1 MIRAE
6 LWGKSGRRHDA
17 ETNAT
22 GATKADK
29 VQAGSAEKPGWS
41 ELWQKEDWWA
51 IWLGLGLVIVAS
63 IAYLAGGTIKPLA
76 VKPATWDSFAAL
88 RDHFA
93 AQFYWYLLQFLF
105 WATVFGISTRAM
117 GWKPN
122 EFLPSFLFVY
132 VASLVI
138 FTIGQWKEA
147 GAYNLEPPLVALV
160 LGLIISNLLQLPA
173 WMDAGFRV
181 EYYIKTGIVLLG
193 ATLPF
198 ALIIWAGPLAMLQ
211 ATIVSVVTFA
221 VIFYASRALGVDRRL
236 CACLGAGGA
245 ICGVSGAIAMA
256 GAVRATKEQ
265 AAIAIT
271 LVILWAIVMI
281 FLLPFASKAFQLHA
295 AVAGAWIGNSE
306 FADAA
311 GLAAAQAYGGMAE
324 ASEGAIQGTSEQA
337 LATFTLMKVIGRDVW
352 IGIWAFIF
360 ALIATLRWEVEATGE
375 KPRAAEI
382 WWRFPKFVL
391 GFLIASAL
399 VTLLSAGYSFADYK
413 KVVEPNLVAP
423 LKDLRTWTFIFCFF
437 SIGLTTRFR
446 ELAGIGARPFF
457 GFTAG
462 VVVNVVLGFLLS
474 AVVFA
479 SYWTGILEAPQ

>member
-1 MIRAE
+1 MAVAQRKTVGRPSTRKSQAATAE
-6 LWGKSGRRHDA
+6 AQGL
-17 ETNAT
+17 
-22 GATKADK
+22 
-29 VQAGSAEKPGWS
+29 S
-41 ELWQKEDWWA
+41 ELWRKEDWWA
-51 IWLGLGLVIVAS
+51 VWLGLGLVIAAVV
-63 IAYLAGGTIKPLA
+63 AYLAGGSIKPIA
-76 VKPATWDSFAAL
+76 VKPATWETFTTL

-93 AQFYWYLLQFLF
+93 AQWQWYVLQFLLF
-105 WATVFGISTRAM
+105 AAVLGFSTWAM
-117 GWKPN
+117 GFKPG

-132 VASLVI
+132 VVSLII
-138 FTIGQWKEA
+138 FCIGQWKQA

-160 LGLIISNLLQLPA
+160 LGLIISNLFSLPA

-198 ALIIWAGPLAMLQ
+198 TLILWAGPLAMLQ

-221 VIFYASRALGVDRRL
+221 VIYYASRALGLDRRL

-256 GAVRATKEQ
+256 GAVKATKEQ
-265 AAIAIT
+265 VAIAIT

-281 FLLPFASKAFQLHA
+281 FVLPFVSQALQLHA

-311 GLAAAQAYGGMAE
+311 GLAAAQTYGGMAE
-324 ASEGAIQGTSEQA
+324 ASAGAIQGTAEQA
-337 LATFTLMKVIGRDVW
+337 LASFTLMKVIGRDIW

-360 ALIATLRWEVEATGE
+360 ALIATTRWEAEETGAR
-375 KPRAAEI
+375 PSAAEI
-382 WWRFPKFVL
+382 WWRFPKFVI

-399 VTLLSAGYSFADYK
+399 VTLIAAGYSFDEYK
-413 KVVEPNLVAP
+413 KAVEPNLVAP
-423 LKDLRTWTFIFCFF
+423 LKDLRSWAFIFCFL

-446 ELAGIGARPFF
+446 EFAAVGARPFL
-457 GFTAG
+457 GFSAG
-462 VVVNVVLGFLLS
+462 VAVNVVLGFLLS

-479 SYWTGILEAPQ
+479 SYWTSLLPAP

>member
-1 MIRAE
+1 MAPRQTTRQGSRA
-6 LWGKSGRRHDA
+6 A
-17 ETNAT
+17 
-22 GATKADK
+22 K
-29 VQAGSAEKPGWS
+29 VRTEVSGWS

-51 IWLGLGLVIVAS
+51 IWLGLGLVIIAI
-63 IAYLAGGTIKPLA
+63 IAYLAGGTMKPIA
-76 VKPATWDSFAAL
+76 VKPATWDSLTSL

-93 AQFYWYLLQFLF
+93 AQYYWYLLQFLF
-105 WATVFGISTRAM
+105 WAAAFGIGTWAM
-117 GWKPN
+117 GWKLN
-122 EFLPSFLFVY
+122 EFLPSFLFLY
-132 VASLVI
+132 VVSLVI
-138 FTIGQWKEA
+138 FAIGQWKEA

-160 LGLIISNLLQLPA
+160 VGLIISNLFTLPG

-198 ALIIWAGPLAMLQ
+198 TLIVWAGPLAMLQ

-221 VIFYASRALGVDRRL
+221 VIFYTSRALGVDRRL

-256 GAVRATKEQ
+256 GAVKATKEQ
-265 AAIAIT
+265 VAIAIT

-281 FLLPFASKAFQLHA
+281 FLLPFASKALQLHA

-311 GLAAAQAYGGMAE
+311 GLAAAQTYGGMAE

-337 LATFTLMKVIGRDVW
+337 LATFTLMKVIGRDIW
-352 IGIWAFIF
+352 IGIWAFVF
-360 ALIATLRWEVEATGE
+360 ALIATLRWEVEATGAR
-375 KPRAAEI
+375 PSPAEI

-423 LKDLRTWTFIFCFF
+423 LKDLRSWTFIFCFL

-446 ELAGIGARPFF
+446 ELAGIGTKPFF

-462 VVVNVVLGFLLS
+462 VVVNVILGFLLS
-474 AVVFA
+474 AFVFA
-479 SYWTGILEAPQ
+479 SYWKGVMEATQ

>member
-1 MIRAE
+1 MAQKQMARRAS
-6 LWGKSGRRHDA
+6 LGAKAQSGST
-17 ETNAT
+17 E
-22 GATKADK
+22 
-29 VQAGSAEKPGWS
+29 VPGWI

-51 IWLGLGLVIVAS
+51 IWLGLGIVIAAI
-63 IAYLAGGTIKPLA
+63 IAYLAGGTIKPIA
-76 VKPATWDSFAAL
+76 VKPATWGSFTAL

-93 AQFYWYLLQFLF
+93 AQYYWYLLQFLL
-105 WATVFGISTRAM
+105 WAAVLGISTWAM
-117 GWKPN
+117 GWKLS

-138 FTIGQWKEA
+138 FAIGQWKEA

-160 LGLIISNLLQLPA
+160 LGLLISNLLPLPA

-198 ALIIWAGPLAMLQ
+198 TLIIWAGPLAMLQ
-211 ATIVSVVTFA
+211 ATIVSV
-221 VIFYASRALGVDRRL
+221 
-236 CACLGAGGA
+236 
-245 ICGVSGAIAMA
+245 
-256 GAVRATKEQ
+256 
-265 AAIAIT
+265 
-271 LVILWAIVMI
+271 MI
-281 FLLPFASKAFQLHA
+281 FLLPFASKALQLHA

-324 ASEGAIQGTSEQA
+324 ASSGAIQGTSEQA
-337 LATFTLMKVIGRDVW
+337 LATFTLMKVIGRDIW

-360 ALIATLRWEVEATGE
+360 ALIATLRWEVEATGAR
-375 KPRAAEI
+375 PSPAEI

-399 VTLLSAGYSFADYK
+399 VTLLSAGYSYDEYK

-446 ELAGIGARPFF
+446 EFAGVGSRPFL

-462 VVVNVVLGFLLS
+462 VVINVILGFLLS

-479 SYWTGILEAPQ
+479 RYWTGVLEAAQ

>member
-1 MIRAE
+1 MAPKRTMRQ
-6 LWGKSGRRHDA
+6 GSR
-17 ETNAT
+17 
-22 GATKADK
+22 ATKVDT
-29 VQAGSAEKPGWS
+29 GSAEVPGWS

-51 IWLGLGLVIVAS
+51 IWLGLGLVIIAI
-63 IAYLAGGTIKPLA
+63 IAYLAGGTIKPIA
-76 VKPATWDSFAAL
+76 VKPATWDSLTAL

-93 AQFYWYLLQFLF
+93 AQYYWYLLQFLF
-105 WATVFGISTRAM
+105 WAAAFGIGTWAM
-117 GWKPN
+117 GWKLN
-122 EFLPSFLFVY
+122 EFLPSFLFLYLV
-132 VASLVI
+132 SLVI
-138 FTIGQWKEA
+138 FAIGQWKEA

-160 LGLIISNLLQLPA
+160 VGLIISNVFTLPG

-198 ALIIWAGPLAMLQ
+198 TLIVWAGPLAMLQ

-221 VIFYASRALGVDRRL
+221 VIFYTSRALGVDRRL

-256 GAVRATKEQ
+256 GAVKATKEQ
-265 AAIAIT
+265 VSIAIT

-281 FLLPFASKAFQLHA
+281 FLLPFASKALQLHA

-324 ASEGAIQGTSEQA
+324 ASEGMIEGTSEQA
-337 LATFTLMKVIGRDVW
+337 LATFTLMKVIGRDIW
-352 IGIWAFIF
+352 IGIWAFVF
-360 ALIATLRWEVEATGE
+360 ALIATMRWEVEATSAR
-375 KPRAAEI
+375 PSPAEI

-413 KVVEPNLVAP
+413 KLVEPNLVAP
-423 LKDLRTWTFIFCFF
+423 LKDLRSWTFIFCFL

-446 ELAGIGARPFF
+446 ELAGIGSKPFF

-462 VVVNVVLGFLLS
+462 VVVNVILGFLLS

-479 SYWTGILEAPQ
+479 SYWTGVLKSPT

>member
-1 MIRAE
+1 MAPKQTMRQA
-6 LWGKSGRRHDA
+6 SR
-17 ETNAT
+17 
-22 GATKADK
+22 ATKVDT
-29 VQAGSAEKPGWS
+29 GSAEVPGWS

-51 IWLGLGLVIVAS
+51 IWFGLGLVIIAI
-63 IAYLAGGTIKPLA
+63 IAYLAGGTIKPIA
-76 VKPATWDSFAAL
+76 VKPATWDSLTAL

-93 AQFYWYLLQFLF
+93 AQYYWYLLQFLF
-105 WATVFGISTRAM
+105 WAAAFGIGTWAM
-117 GWKPN
+117 GWKLN
-122 EFLPSFLFVY
+122 EFLPSFLFLYLV
-132 VASLVI
+132 SLVI
-138 FTIGQWKEA
+138 FAIGQWKEA

-160 LGLIISNLLQLPA
+160 VGLIISNVFTLPG

-198 ALIIWAGPLAMLQ
+198 TLIVWAGPLAMLQ

-221 VIFYASRALGVDRRL
+221 VIFYTSRALGVDRRL

-256 GAVRATKEQ
+256 GAVKATKEQ
-265 AAIAIT
+265 VSIAIT

-281 FLLPFASKAFQLHA
+281 FLLPFASKALQLHA

-324 ASEGAIQGTSEQA
+324 ASEGMIEGTSEQA
-337 LATFTLMKVIGRDVW
+337 LATFTLMKVIGRDIW
-352 IGIWAFIF
+352 IGIWAFVF
-360 ALIATLRWEVEATGE
+360 ALIATMRWEVEATSAR
-375 KPRAAEI
+375 PSPAEI

-413 KVVEPNLVAP
+413 KLVEPNLVAP
-423 LKDLRTWTFIFCFF
+423 LKDLRSWTFIFCFL

-446 ELAGIGARPFF
+446 ELAGIGSKPFF

-462 VVVNVVLGFLLS
+462 VVVNVILGFLLS

-479 SYWTGILEAPQ
+479 SYWTGVLKSPT

>member
-1 MIRAE
+1 MAPQQTTRQGSTTA
-6 LWGKSGRRHDA
+6 
-17 ETNAT
+17 
-22 GATKADK
+22 K
-29 VQAGSAEKPGWS
+29 VHTGSAEAPGWS

-51 IWLGLGLVIVAS
+51 IWLGLGLVIAAI
-63 IAYLAGGTIKPLA
+63 IAYLAGGTIKPIA
-76 VKPATWDSFAAL
+76 VKPATWDSFSAL

-93 AQFYWYLLQFLF
+93 AQYYWYLLQLLF
-105 WATVFGISTRAM
+105 WAGSVGIGTWAI
-117 GWKPN
+117 GWKLN
-122 EFLPSFLFVY
+122 EFLPSLLFLY
-132 VASLVI
+132 VVSLVI
-138 FTIGQWKEA
+138 FAVGQWKEA

-160 LGLIISNLLQLPA
+160 VGLIISNVFTLPG

-181 EYYIKTGIVLLG
+181 EYYIKIGIVLLG

-198 ALIIWAGPLAMLQ
+198 TLILWAGPLAMLQ

-221 VIFYASRALGVDRRL
+221 VIFYTSRALGVDRRL

-256 GAVRATKEQ
+256 GAVKATKEQ
-265 AAIAIT
+265 VAIAIT
-271 LVILWAIVMI
+271 LVIVWAIVMI
-281 FLLPFASKAFQLHA
+281 FLLPFASKALQLHA

-324 ASEGAIQGTSEQA
+324 ASKGAIEGTSEQA
-337 LATFTLMKVIGRDVW
+337 LATFTLMKVIGRDIW
-352 IGIWAFIF
+352 IGIWAFVF
-360 ALIATLRWEVEATGE
+360 ALIATMRWEVEATGTR
-375 KPRAAEI
+375 PSPAEI
-382 WWRFPKFVL
+382 WWRFPKFVI

-413 KVVEPNLVAP
+413 RVVEPNLVAP
-423 LKDLRTWTFIFCFF
+423 LKDLRSWTFIFCFL

-446 ELAGIGARPFF
+446 ELAGTGSKPFY

-462 VVVNVVLGFLLS
+462 VVVNVALGFLLS

-479 SYWTGILEAPQ
+479 SYWKGIMEAAQ

>member
-1 MIRAE
+1 MAPKQTMRQA
-6 LWGKSGRRHDA
+6 SR
-17 ETNAT
+17 
-22 GATKADK
+22 ATKVDT
-29 VQAGSAEKPGWS
+29 GSAEVPGWS

-51 IWLGLGLVIVAS
+51 IWLGLGLVIIAI
-63 IAYLAGGTIKPLA
+63 IAYLAGGTIKPIA
-76 VKPATWDSFAAL
+76 VKPATWDSLTAL

-93 AQFYWYLLQFLF
+93 AQYYWYLLQFLF
-105 WATVFGISTRAM
+105 WAAAFGIGTWAM
-117 GWKPN
+117 GWKLN
-122 EFLPSFLFVY
+122 EFLPSFLFLYLV
-132 VASLVI
+132 SLVI
-138 FTIGQWKEA
+138 FAIGQWKEA

-160 LGLIISNLLQLPA
+160 VGIIISNVFTLPG

-198 ALIIWAGPLAMLQ
+198 TLIVWAGPLAMLQ

-221 VIFYASRALGVDRRL
+221 VIFYTSRALGVDRRL

-256 GAVRATKEQ
+256 GAVKATKEQ
-265 AAIAIT
+265 VSIAIT

-281 FLLPFASKAFQLHA
+281 FLLPFASKALQLHA

-324 ASEGAIQGTSEQA
+324 ASEGMIEGTSEQA
-337 LATFTLMKVIGRDVW
+337 LATFTLMKVIGRDIW
-352 IGIWAFIF
+352 IGIWAFVF
-360 ALIATLRWEVEATGE
+360 ALIATMRWEVEATSAR
-375 KPRAAEI
+375 PSPAEI

-413 KVVEPNLVAP
+413 KLVEPNLVAP
-423 LKDLRTWTFIFCFF
+423 LKDLRSWTFIFCFL

-446 ELAGIGARPFF
+446 ELAGIGSKPFF

-462 VVVNVVLGFLLS
+462 VVVNVILGFLLS

-479 SYWTGILEAPQ
+479 SYWTGVLKSPT

>member
-1 MIRAE
+1 MD
-6 LWGKSGRRHDA
+6 K
-17 ETNAT
+17 
-22 GATKADK
+22 TKAGRPSRAK
-29 VQAGSAEKPGWS
+29 TQSEPTTLQGWS

-51 IWLGLGLVIVAS
+51 VWLGLGLVIVAI
-63 IAYLAGGTIKPLA
+63 IAFLAGGTIKPIA
-76 VKPATWDSFAAL
+76 VKPASWDSFAAL
-88 RDHFA
+88 GDHFA
-93 AQFYWYLLQFLF
+93 AQWQWYVAQLLLLLI
-105 WATVFGISTRAM
+105 VFGISTSAM
-117 GWKPN
+117 GWKFG

-132 VASLVI
+132 AASLII
-138 FTIGQWKEA
+138 FVIGQWKQA

-160 LGLIISNLLQLPA
+160 VGLLISNLLPLPS

-198 ALIIWAGPLAMLQ
+198 TLIIWAGPLAMLQ

-221 VIFYASRALGVDRRL
+221 VIYYASRALGLDRRL
-236 CACLGAGGA
+236 GACLGAGGA

-256 GAVRATKEQ
+256 GAVKATKEQ
-265 AAIAIT
+265 VAIAIT

-281 FLLPFASKAFQLHA
+281 FVLPFASKALGLHA

-311 GLAAAQAYGGMAE
+311 GLAAAQTYGGMAE
-324 ASEGAIQGTSEQA
+324 ASEGAIQGTAEQSLQA
-337 LATFTLMKVIGRDVW
+337 FTLMKVIGRDIW

-360 ALIATLRWEVEATGE
+360 ALIATTRWEVEETGAR
-375 KPRAAEI
+375 PSAGEI
-382 WWRFPKFVL
+382 WWRFPKFVI

-399 VTLLSAGYSFADYK
+399 VTLIAAGYSFDEYK

-423 LKDLRTWTFIFCFF
+423 IKDLRTWAFIFCFL

-446 ELAGIGARPFF
+446 ELVGVGARPFF
-457 GFTAG
+457 GFSAG
-462 VVVNVVLGFLLS
+462 VVVNVILGFLLS

-479 SYWTGILEAPQ
+479 SYWTSLLPGQ

>member
-1 MIRAE
+1 MAPKRTMRQ
-6 LWGKSGRRHDA
+6 GSR
-17 ETNAT
+17 
-22 GATKADK
+22 ATKVDT
-29 VQAGSAEKPGWS
+29 GSAEVPGWS

-51 IWLGLGLVIVAS
+51 IWLGLGLVITAI
-63 IAYLAGGTIKPLA
+63 IAYLAGGTIKPIA
-76 VKPATWDSFAAL
+76 VKPATWDSLTAL

-93 AQFYWYLLQFLF
+93 AQYYWYLLQFLF
-105 WATVFGISTRAM
+105 WAAAFGIGTWAM
-117 GWKPN
+117 GWKLN
-122 EFLPSFLFVY
+122 EFLPSFLFLYLV
-132 VASLVI
+132 SLVI
-138 FTIGQWKEA
+138 FAIGQWKEA

-160 LGLIISNLLQLPA
+160 VGLIISNVFTLPG

-198 ALIIWAGPLAMLQ
+198 TLIVWAGPLAMLQ

-221 VIFYASRALGVDRRL
+221 VIFYTSRALGVDRRL

-256 GAVRATKEQ
+256 GAVKATKEQ
-265 AAIAIT
+265 VSIAIT

-281 FLLPFASKAFQLHA
+281 FLLPFASKALQLHA

-324 ASEGAIQGTSEQA
+324 ASEGMIEGTSEQA
-337 LATFTLMKVIGRDVW
+337 LATFTLMKVIGRDIW
-352 IGIWAFIF
+352 IGIWAFVF
-360 ALIATLRWEVEATGE
+360 ALIATMRWEVEATSAR
-375 KPRAAEI
+375 PSPAEI

-413 KVVEPNLVAP
+413 KLVEPNLVAP
-423 LKDLRTWTFIFCFF
+423 LKDLRSWTFIFCFL

-446 ELAGIGARPFF
+446 ELAGIGSKPFF

-462 VVVNVVLGFLLS
+462 VVVNVILGFLLS

-479 SYWTGILEAPQ
+479 SYWTGVLKSPT

>member
-1 MIRAE
+1 MAPKQTMRQA
-6 LWGKSGRRHDA
+6 SR
-17 ETNAT
+17 
-22 GATKADK
+22 ATKVDT
-29 VQAGSAEKPGWS
+29 GSAEVPGWS

-51 IWLGLGLVIVAS
+51 IWFGLGLVIIAI
-63 IAYLAGGTIKPLA
+63 IAYLAGGTIKPIA
-76 VKPATWDSFAAL
+76 VKPATWDSLTAL

-93 AQFYWYLLQFLF
+93 AQYYWYLLQFLF
-105 WATVFGISTRAM
+105 WAAAFGIGTWAM
-117 GWKPN
+117 GWKLN
-122 EFLPSFLFVY
+122 EFLPSFLFLY
-132 VASLVI
+132 VVSLVI
-138 FTIGQWKEA
+138 FAIGQWKEA

-160 LGLIISNLLQLPA
+160 VGLIISNVFTLPG

-198 ALIIWAGPLAMLQ
+198 TLIVWAGPLAMLQ

-221 VIFYASRALGVDRRL
+221 VIFYTSRALGVDRRL

-256 GAVRATKEQ
+256 GAVKATKEQ
-265 AAIAIT
+265 VSIAIT

-281 FLLPFASKAFQLHA
+281 FLLPFASKALQLHA

-324 ASEGAIQGTSEQA
+324 ASEGMIEGTSEQA
-337 LATFTLMKVIGRDVW
+337 LATFTLMKVIGRDIW
-352 IGIWAFIF
+352 IGIWAFVF
-360 ALIATLRWEVEATGE
+360 ALIATMRWEVEATSAR
-375 KPRAAEI
+375 PSPAEI

-413 KVVEPNLVAP
+413 KLVEPNLVAP
-423 LKDLRTWTFIFCFF
+423 LKDLRSWTFIFCFL

-446 ELAGIGARPFF
+446 ELAGIGSKPFF

-462 VVVNVVLGFLLS
+462 VVVNVILGFLLS

-479 SYWTGILEAPQ
+479 SYWTGVLKSPT

>member
-1 MIRAE
+1 MAQKQTVRKA
-6 LWGKSGRRHDA
+6 SAAGRQQA
-17 ETNAT
+17 NPTE
-22 GATKADK
+22 
-29 VQAGSAEKPGWS
+29 VQGWS

-51 IWLGLGLVIVAS
+51 IWLGLGLVIAAI
-63 IAYLAGGTIKPLA
+63 IAYLAGGTIKPIA

-93 AQFYWYLLQFLF
+93 AQYYWYLLQFLL
-105 WATVFGISTRAM
+105 WAVVLGISAGAM
-117 GWKPN
+117 GWKLG

-138 FTIGQWKEA
+138 FAIGQWKEA

-160 LGLIISNLLQLPA
+160 LGLIISNLLPLPP

-198 ALIIWAGPLAMLQ
+198 TLIIWAGPLAMLQ
-211 ATIVSVVTFA
+211 ATIVSIITFA
-221 VIFYASRALGVDRRL
+221 VIFYASQALGLDRRL

-256 GAVRATKEQ
+256 GAVKATKEQ
-265 AAIAIT
+265 VAIAIT

-281 FLLPFASKAFQLHA
+281 FVLPFASKALQLHA

-324 ASEGAIQGTSEQA
+324 ASAGAIQGTSEQA
-337 LATFTLMKVIGRDVW
+337 LATFTLMKVIGRDIW

-360 ALIATLRWEVEATGE
+360 ALIATMRWEAEATGVR
-375 KPRAAEI
+375 PSPAEI

-399 VTLLSAGYSFADYK
+399 VTLLSAGYSYDEYK

-423 LKDLRTWTFIFCFF
+423 LKDLRSWAFIFCFF

-446 ELAGIGARPFF
+446 ELAGVGSKPFL

-462 VVVNVVLGFLLS
+462 VVVNVILGFLLS

-479 SYWTGILEAPQ
+479 RYWTGVFAAPQ

>member
-1 MIRAE
+1 MTLNQKTQTAQARPKSAEVVGWAE
-6 LWGKSGRRHDA
+6 LWQ
-17 ETNAT
+17 T
-22 GATKADK
+22 
-29 VQAGSAEKPGWS
+29 
-41 ELWQKEDWWA
+41 EDWWA
-51 IWLGLGLVIVAS
+51 IWLGLGIVVTA
-63 IAYLAGGTIKPLA
+63 IVAYLAGGTIKPIA

-88 RDHFA
+88 KDHFV
-93 AQFYWYLLQFLF
+93 AQYYWYLLQFLL
-105 WATVFGISTRAM
+105 WAAVLGISAWAM
-117 GWKPN
+117 GWRVK
-122 EFLPSFLFVY
+122 EFLASFLFVY
-132 VASLVI
+132 TASLII
-138 FTIGQWKEA
+138 FVIGQWKQA

-160 LGLIISNLLQLPA
+160 VGLVISNLLPLPT

-198 ALIIWAGPLAMLQ
+198 TLIIWAGPLAMLQ

-221 VIFYASRALGVDRRL
+221 VIFYGSRSLGVDRRL

-265 AAIAIT
+265 VAIAIS

-281 FLLPFASKAFQLHA
+281 FLLPFLSKALQLHA

-311 GLAAAQAYGGMAE
+311 GLAAAQTYGGMAE
-324 ASEGAIQGTSEQA
+324 ASAGVIQGTTDQA
-337 LATFTLMKVIGRDVW
+337 LATFTLMKVIGRDIW
-352 IGIWAFIF
+352 IGIWAFVF
-360 ALIATLRWEVEATGE
+360 ALIATLRWEVDAKGAR
-375 KPRAAEI
+375 PRAVEI

-399 VTLLSAGYSFADYK
+399 VTLLSAGYSFEEYK
-413 KVVEPNLVAP
+413 KLVEPNLVAP
-423 LKDLRTWTFIFCFF
+423 LKDLRTWLFIFCFL

-446 ELAGIGARPFF
+446 EFAGVGWKPFF

-462 VVVNVVLGFLLS
+462 VVVNVILGFLLS
-474 AVVFA
+474 AVAFA
-479 SYWTGILEAPQ
+479 NYWTGVLAAPH

>member
-1 MIRAE
+1 MAQKQSARKA
-6 LWGKSGRRHDA
+6 S
-17 ETNAT
+17 T
-22 GATKADK
+22 ATKPPSTRGEAH
-29 VQAGSAEKPGWS
+29 GWS
-41 ELWQKEDWWA
+41 DLWQNEDWWA
-51 IWLGLGLVIVAS
+51 IWLGLGLVIAAI
-63 IAYLAGGTIKPLA
+63 IAYLAGGTIRPIA
-76 VKPATWDSFAAL
+76 VKPATWESFTAL

-93 AQFYWYLLQFLF
+93 AQYYWYLLQFLL
-105 WATVFGISTRAM
+105 WAAVLGISAWAM
-117 GWKPN
+117 GWKLD

-132 VASLVI
+132 VVSLII
-138 FTIGQWKEA
+138 FAIGQWKEA

-160 LGLIISNLLQLPA
+160 LGLIISNLLPLPA

-198 ALIIWAGPLAMLQ
+198 TLIIWAGPLAMLQ
-211 ATIVSVVTFA
+211 ATIVSIITFA
-221 VIFYASRALGVDRRL
+221 VIFYASRTLGVDRRL

-256 GAVRATKEQ
+256 GAVKATKEQ
-265 AAIAIT
+265 VATAIT

-281 FLLPFASKAFQLHA
+281 FVLPFASKALHLHA

-324 ASEGAIQGTSEQA
+324 ASSGAIQGTSEQA
-337 LATFTLMKVIGRDVW
+337 LATFTLMKVIGRDIW

-360 ALIATLRWEVEATGE
+360 ALIATLRWEAEATGAR
-375 KPRAAEI
+375 PSPAEL

-399 VTLLSAGYSFADYK
+399 VTLLSAGHSYDEYK

-423 LKDLRTWTFIFCFF
+423 IKDLRSWAFIFCFF

-446 ELAGIGARPFF
+446 ELAGVGSKPLL
-457 GFTAG
+457 GFSAG
-462 VVVNVVLGFLLS
+462 VVVNVILGFLLS

-479 SYWTGILEAPQ
+479 NYWSGVFAAPH

>member
-1 MIRAE
+1 MAQKRVAPKASDPGGQE
-6 LWGKSGRRHDA
+6 AKPRD
-17 ETNAT
+17 AT
-22 GATKADK
+22 G
-29 VQAGSAEKPGWS
+29 WR

-51 IWLGLGLVIVAS
+51 IWLGLGLVIAAV
-63 IAYLAGGTIKPLA
+63 IAYLAGGTIKPIA
-76 VKPATWDSFAAL
+76 VKPATWDSLAAL

-93 AQFYWYLLQFLF
+93 AQYYWYLLQFLL
-105 WATVFGISTRAM
+105 WATILGFSAWAM
-117 GWKPN
+117 GWKLGA
-122 EFLPSFLFVY
+122 FLPSFLFVY
-132 VASLVI
+132 VASLIVFI
-138 FTIGQWKEA
+138 IGQWKEA

-160 LGLIISNLLQLPA
+160 LGLLISNLVSLPA

-198 ALIIWAGPLAMLQ
+198 TLIIWAGPLAMLQ
-211 ATIVSVVTFA
+211 ATIVSIVTFA
-221 VIFYASRALGVDRRL
+221 VIFYASRALGLDRRL
-236 CACLGAGGA
+236 CACLGAGGG

-256 GAVRATKEQ
+256 GAVKATKEQ
-265 AAIAIT
+265 VAIAIT

-281 FLLPFASKAFQLHA
+281 FFLPFASKALRLHA

-324 ASEGAIQGTSEQA
+324 ASAGAIQGSAEQA
-337 LATFTLMKVIGRDVW
+337 LATFTLMKVIGRDIW
-352 IGIWAFIF
+352 IGIWAFVF
-360 ALIATLRWEVEATGE
+360 ALIATMRWEAESTGVR
-375 KPRAAEI
+375 PSPVEI

-399 VTLLSAGYSFADYK
+399 ITVLSAGYSYAEYK
-413 KVVEPNLVAP
+413 QTIEPNLVAP
-423 LKDLRTWTFIFCFF
+423 LKDLRSWAFIFCFF

-446 ELAGIGARPFF
+446 ELAGVGSKPFL

-462 VVVNVVLGFLLS
+462 VVVNVMLGFLLS

-479 SYWTGILEAPQ
+479 NYWTGMFAAPQ

>member
-1 MIRAE
+1 MATAMAQ
-6 LWGKSGRRHDA
+6 KQTARRPSMA
-17 ETNAT
+17 A
-22 GATKADK
+22 KAP
-29 VQAGSAEKPGWS
+29 AGEVLGWS
-41 ELWQKEDWWA
+41 EFWQKEDWWA
-51 IWLGLGLVIVAS
+51 IWLGLGLVIAAIV
-63 IAYLAGGTIKPLA
+63 AYLAGGTIKPLA
-76 VKPATWDSFAAL
+76 VKPATWDSFTTL
-88 RDHFA
+88 WDHFA
-93 AQFYWYLLQFLF
+93 AQYYWYLLQFLLL
-105 WATVFGISTRAM
+105 AAVLGISAWAM
-117 GWKPN
+117 GWKLN

-132 VASLVI
+132 AGSLII
-138 FTIGQWKEA
+138 FAIGQWKEA

-160 LGLIISNLLQLPA
+160 LGLIISNLLRLPA

-198 ALIIWAGPLAMLQ
+198 TLIIWAGPLALLQ

-221 VIFYASRALGVDRRL
+221 VIFYTSRALGVDRRL

-265 AAIAIT
+265 VAIAIT
-271 LVILWAIVMI
+271 LVIFWAIVMI
-281 FLLPFASKAFQLHA
+281 FLLPFASKALQLHA

-324 ASEGAIQGTSEQA
+324 ASSGAIQGTSEQA
-337 LATFTLMKVIGRDVW
+337 LATFTLMKVIGRDMW
-352 IGIWAFIF
+352 IGIWAFTF
-360 ALIATLRWEVEATGE
+360 ALIATLRWEAEATGTR
-375 KPRAAEI
+375 PSVAEI

-399 VTLLSAGYSFADYK
+399 VTLLSAGYSFDEYK
-413 KVVEPNLVAP
+413 KIVEPNLVAP
-423 LKDLRTWTFIFCFF
+423 LKDLRSWFFIFCFF

-446 ELAGIGARPFF
+446 EFVTVGSKPFL

-462 VVVNVVLGFLLS
+462 VVVNVILGFLLS
-474 AVVFA
+474 AVVFER
-479 SYWTGILEAPQ
+479 YWIGVLETPH

>member
-1 MIRAE
+1 
-6 LWGKSGRRHDA
+6 
-17 ETNAT
+17 
-22 GATKADK
+22 
-29 VQAGSAEKPGWS
+29 
-41 ELWQKEDWWA
+41 
-51 IWLGLGLVIVAS
+51 
-63 IAYLAGGTIKPLA
+63 
-76 VKPATWDSFAAL
+76 
-88 RDHFA
+88 
-93 AQFYWYLLQFLF
+93 
-105 WATVFGISTRAM
+105 M
-117 GWKPN
+117 GWKLN
-122 EFLPSFLFVY
+122 EFLPSFLFLY
-132 VASLVI
+132 VVSLVI
-138 FTIGQWKEA
+138 FAVGQWKEA

-160 LGLIISNLLQLPA
+160 VGLIISNVFTLPR

-198 ALIIWAGPLAMLQ
+198 TLVVWAGPLAMLQ

-221 VIFYASRALGVDRRL
+221 VIFYTSRALGVDRRL

-256 GAVRATKEQ
+256 GAVKATKEQ
-265 AAIAIT
+265 VAVAIT

-281 FLLPFASKAFQLHA
+281 FMLPFVSKALQLHA

-337 LATFTLMKVIGRDVW
+337 LATFTLIKVIGRDIW
-352 IGIWAFIF
+352 IGIWAFVF
-360 ALIATLRWEVEATGE
+360 ALIATMRWEVEATGTR
-375 KPRAAEI
+375 PSPAEI

-423 LKDLRTWTFIFCFF
+423 LKDLRSWTFIFCFL

-446 ELAGIGARPFF
+446 ELAGTGSKPFL

-462 VVVNVVLGFLLS
+462 VVVNVALGFLLS

-479 SYWTGILEAPQ
+479 NYWKGIMEAAQ